1 MEPVSH
7 DNAGSRRM
15 RCGGDPARSAE
26 AGRLVCPMGDSGA
39 VGGPGGRRAPTS
51 TEVRHVNVPFSHPSG
66 GRGQKDGRK
75 VRSRGELP
83 LTLAHDARS
92 SSPRRG
98 EPSSRTSGCGRT
110 ACASPAGGGHRR
122 TRRLENPGAR
132 RRLHGGSWGRTLRK
146 SQGSSAS
153 THSGG
158 QPSTPGRVH
167 SSGEACGF
175 SAGFSPPVGR
185 PVEKNITVFPQ
196 VCAQLWMNHIVV
208 LPQIHRLEQTCG

>member
-110 ACASPAGGGHRR
+110 ACASPAGAGTFGSDVLR
-122 TRRLENPGAR
+122 TRGTPPAPWGQLGANAQEITR
-132 RRLHGGSWGRTLRK
+132 FICIYAQRWTTQRTGPCPQEWNSMWLQR
-146 SQGSSAS
+146 S
-153 THSGG
+153 
-158 QPSTPGRVH
+158 
-167 SSGEACGF
+167 
-175 SAGFSPPVGR
+175 
-185 PVEKNITVFPQ
+185 VFP
-196 VCAQLWMNHIVV
+196 
-208 LPQIHRLEQTCG
+208 TCGQSCGKLHRCFSTCVRTAVDESHRCASPDSQP